1 MNLYQSLLLE
11 LVTVSC
17 LVSSKKY
24 NE

>member
-1 MNLYQSLLLE
+1 MNLSQSLLLE